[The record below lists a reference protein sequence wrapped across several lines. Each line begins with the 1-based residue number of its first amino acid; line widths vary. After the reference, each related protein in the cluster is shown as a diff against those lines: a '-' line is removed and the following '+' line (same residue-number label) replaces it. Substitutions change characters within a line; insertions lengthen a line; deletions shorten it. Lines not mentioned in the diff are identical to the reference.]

1 MPSRERRICACG
13 RLRLRNTQVATRWAV
28 MAHGPHLLYLLL
40 SRSGHELKYLLHQS
54 YSMFFTIQFQTALA
68 ALESHLELYGIMCL
82 HTNCKPWIARLCKP
96 NKTPTSLEP
105 ALEFD
110 FRSLWGMMTPIATD
124 LSRSGFS
131 RRAWSKRVSF
141 CAHEPLFC
149 ASRMF
154 GRYRVGNH
162 ERESTWSSSVNS
174 SRIHLTTESSPDF
187 SCPRTMGALAT

>member
-1 MPSRERRICACG
+1 MSVCPGANACSSKTSQCHASMPSRERRICACG

-82 HTNCKPWIARLCKP
+82 HTNCKPWITRPCKP
-96 NKTPTSLEP
+96 NKAPTSLEP

-141 CAHEPLFC
+141 CAHEPCSVPAECSGCIGLGIMS
-149 ASRMF
+149 ANQP
-154 GRYRVGNH
+154 GRV
-162 ERESTWSSSVNS
+162 
-174 SRIHLTTESSPDF
+174 P
-187 SCPRTMGALAT
+187 